1 MKRSILLSLF
11 LIYLLSACGSVPV
24 QTIPTSTVEVFLP
37 TETPAN
43 TSTPTLTPSP
53 TSIPITIITADNAT
67 QLVNLHTFEDQTSS
81 NHAIFSPNGKFIVA
95 LDLHYLE
102 GTKNLVYW
110 DTQSMSFLPPL
121 SFEVNPMHSEL
132 LTFES
137 SGDLFATIAQ
147 PEDKGEQILSVH
159 QLSDLK
165 QIDSVEFQNQELGH
179 VVNDIEWSPNGQFIA
194 LGIANGQ
201 VQVYGLD
208 TLRRVFDIKIQPREA
223 NSVVQ
228 INAISFSPDS
238 QLLAAAGQDEVVHI
252 WSTSDWSE
260 KSIIEDS
267 ATPILDIDFSPDGK
281 FLAIAEAGGLH
292 VWDMEK
298 GTRVPDFHPT
308 YKEFSVSYSPDGTL
322 LAAAGNDR
330 HVRIWRTDNFEL
342 VADLKDHKARVISLD
357 FSPDGQ
363 FLASGAEYGEA
374 DYPPSVILWGLP

>member
-24 QTIPTSTVEVFLP
+24 QTTPTSTVEVFLP

-53 TSIPITIITADNAT
+53 TSIPVTIITADNAT

-81 NHAIFSPNGKFIVA
+81 NHAIFSPNGKFIVEMDA
-95 LDLHYLE
+95 RYSSDQDKLM
-102 GTKNLVYW
+102 YW
-110 DTQSMSFLPPL
+110 DIQSMSFLPPL
-121 SFEVNPMHSEL
+121 GLDVYPYSNQIAFDPTGN
-132 LTFES
+132 
-137 SGDLFATIAQ
+137 LFAIITRS
-147 PEDKGEQILSVH
+147 EDYKEQFLSIH
-159 QLSDLK
+159 QLSGAQQFYTMPFK
-165 QIDSVEFQNQELGH
+165 NQKLGFGA
-179 VVNDIEWSPNGQFIA
+179 NDIEWSPNGKLIA
-194 LGIANGQ
+194 AGKPNGQ
-201 VQVYGLD
+201 VQAYRTD
-208 TLRRVFDIKIQPREA
+208 DRSRVFDIKIQPREA